1 MLGMEDAFSEKWKQK
16 IDHKHLQLRGSMF
29 EPSTIELNV
38 DKVLRLLGYTDLER
52 VRPAVRSACEEVV
65 GQVEDVVRPVVY
77 FKYKDIKSCSDGVL
91 EIEDGTLLHCRAFQR
106 YMDGCDKVVA
116 LVLTLGQSVDDL
128 EEEYREKDQLLEMV
142 ILEMAGW
149 LAIEEA
155 TKQFT
160 IHLREMERPKQ
171 YRLSRRMAPGYGYK
185 IDGEKCTWP
194 LEEQPKIFSFF
205 ESESLPVQLL
215 ENSCAMMPKMSR
227 SGLFGLR
234 PC

>member
-1 MLGMEDAFSEKWKQK
+1 MLGMENASGKEWKREVDYK
-16 IDHKHLQLRGSMF
+16 LLQSRGSMF
-29 EPSTIELNV
+29 EPMAIELSV
-38 DKVLRLLGYTDLER
+38 DKVLRLLGYTDMER
-52 VRPAVRSACEEVV
+52 VRAAVRSACEEVV
-65 GQVEDVVRPVVY
+65 AQVQDVVRPVVY
-77 FKYKDIKSCSDGVL
+77 FKHKDIRSCSDGVL
-91 EIEDGTLLHCRAFQR
+91 EIEDGTLLHCKAFQR

-116 LVLTLGQSVDDL
+116 LVLTLGQLIDDL
-128 EEEYREKDQLLEMV
+128 EAEFSAKDQLLEMV

-160 IHLREMERPKQ
+160 IHLRDMERPRR